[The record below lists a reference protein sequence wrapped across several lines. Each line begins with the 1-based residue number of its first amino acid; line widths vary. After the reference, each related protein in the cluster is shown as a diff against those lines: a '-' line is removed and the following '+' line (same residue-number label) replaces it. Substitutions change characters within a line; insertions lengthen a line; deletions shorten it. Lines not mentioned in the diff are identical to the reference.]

1 MFAFVTSAI
10 CPGCWHTSHIFQ
22 RSIDGKLIKIEGLGF
37 DFGMVEDATV
47 EFPKGLLVLF
57 FFVFFVFFV
66 FVLCLFLCFLDNIA
80 VGRFRRFDGFNFN
93 FKKLS
98 ALLNQIKL

>member
-1 MFAFVTSAI
+1 MLAFVTSAI
-10 CPGCWHTSHIFQ
+10 CPGCWHTSHSFE

-57 FFVFFVFFV
+57 FFVFFVF
-66 FVLCLFLCFLDNIA
+66 VLCCCVCFC
-80 VGRFRRFDGFNFN
+80 VF
-93 FKKLS
+93 
-98 ALLNQIKL
+98 

>member
-1 MFAFVTSAI
+1 MIAFMISAT

-57 FFVFFVFFV
+57 FFVFFVFCVFCFCVVFV
-66 FVLCLFLCFLDNIA
+66 FVF
-80 VGRFRRFDGFNFN
+80 FRQHSRWPI
-93 FKKLS
+93 S
-98 ALLNQIKL
+98 TI

>member
-1 MFAFVTSAI
+1 MFAFMTSAI

-57 FFVFFVFFV
+57 FFCVFCVFCFCVVFVFVFFRQHSRWP
-66 FVLCLFLCFLDNIA
+66 I
-80 VGRFRRFDGFNFN
+80 
-93 FKKLS
+93 S
-98 ALLNQIKL
+98 TI

>member
-1 MFAFVTSAI
+1 VFAFMTSAI
-10 CPGCWHTSHIFQ
+10 CPGCWHTSLIFQ

-57 FFVFFVFFV
+57 FFVFCVLCFLFLCCVFVFFRQHSRWPV
-66 FVLCLFLCFLDNIA
+66 STI
-80 VGRFRRFDGFNFN
+80 
-93 FKKLS
+93 
-98 ALLNQIKL
+98 